1 MANSPTRRSKPISRW
16 TWWISSLNLIS
27 ARLMVGSRSR
37 QMSSIFSAPIQIK
50 LNSSRPWIRISKI
63 CLILDSQPSSSSL
76 ISIACLAMHP
86 KSLLLSRQHK
96 TSFSAFTVSSLL
108 RCQSNLFS
116 NSKIRLIWDS
126 ANSSSNTKRSSN
138 RLILD
143 LRLLEISHPH
153 HSNSS
158 KTRSTYL
165 LECVYKTINTL

>member
-1 MANSPTRRSKPISRW
+1 
-16 TWWISSLNLIS
+16 
-27 ARLMVGSRSR
+27 MVGSRSR
-37 QMSSIFSAPIQIK
+37 QMTSIFSAPIQIK
-50 LNSSRPWIRISKI
+50 LNSNRPLIRISKI
-63 CLILDSQPSSSSL
+63 CLILDSQPSSSSSL

-96 TSFSAFTVSSLL
+96 TSFSAFTVSNLL
-108 RCQSNLFS
+108 RCQFNLFS

-126 ANSSSNTKRSSN
+126 ANSSSSTKRSSN

-165 LECVYKTINTL
+165 LEYVYKTINTL